1 MKNILS
7 SLNESEKKRILE
19 MHKNASNRHY
29 LNEQT
34 PDPAAPTTPAGPPAP
49 GTPTPATATPT
60 KRADSVKK
68 VLMNTKFYYDSGK
81 GVNVSF
87 NFANG
92 MGRLSAQNN
101 SGSRGVIDYYCKKD
115 IYLSNGNPYVWNIN
129 DNKYI
134 GYNDSTGKPKLPSP
148 INEFFS
154 PLCAEYAKLNGFAGD
169 NPTTKVGYIQS
180 DMINQLSSLAE
191 KINDPNNKS
200 QYEGLAAAVK
210 SGWAKPQICAFIN
223 SKQYLDPKFMAIG
236 KEINSILSDINMY
249 DGVQQNQIDGYSLGE
264 RGKLFCKS
272 V

>member
-7 SLNESEKKRILE
+7 SLNESEKKRILG
-19 MHKNASNRHY
+19 MHYKASNRHY

-34 PDPAAPTTPAGPPAP
+34 PDPAGPPAP
-49 GTPTPATATPT
+49 ATPST
-60 KRADSVKK
+60 KRDDTVKK

-92 MGRLSAQNN
+92 MGRLSTADN

-129 DNKYI
+129 DSNYI

-180 DMINQLSSLAE
+180 DMIAQLSSLAQ

-210 SGWAKPQICAFIN
+210 SGWAKSSICSFIN
-223 SKQYLDPKFMAIG
+223 SGQYLDPKFMAIG
-236 KEINSILSDINMY
+236 NEIKSILSDINLY
-249 DGVQQNQIDGYSLGE
+249 DGVKQNQIDGSSLGE